1 MKSFLELTE
10 EKKKSVAMLFG
21 RMNPPTRGHEE
32 NIEGLKTLAAKNH
45 ADHLVVA
52 SHSHD
57 SKKNPLTPA
66 QKLKHLNR
74 AFPGTNIT
82 TSSKE
87 HPTIM
92 HIAAHLHSQGYNHLI
107 VAGGGDR
114 AKEYQR
120 LLNHYNGVAGKHGF
134 YKFNKI
140 EVKSTGERKEGVS
153 GTDMRKHVMN
163 GDYKSFKAGLPS
175 HMQVN
180 DKHAKDLFN
189 DVRKGMGINE
199 DVNHGL
205 FKAIFV
211 TGGPGSGKDVIVREA
226 IAESKLVELN
236 YIQAKDYLSDKHKL
250 AESSKDQRRE
260 AIRARGPLVI
270 NGPADDINS
279 IGYIKEELEELGYQT
294 MMVFVD
300 TTNDVSKERNSLLS
314 RMMMESIRYDKWVN
328 SQNNIRMFYE
338 MFNDFKIFDN
348 TGNIDTKID
357 DISDIFQS
365 TTEFFGRQGLTEA
378 AQQWMKH
385 NRILNI
391 YNRVLFKESKNV
403 KKDAKSIQ
411 TRTVLGY
418 NKNYRP
424 SAAKG
429 PADIKPDNSGSLVP
443 AGEHDSIKGLPG
455 PRKDPNGK
463 TTSGGAWH
471 GAYNFESAPTIKWN
485 PQPKEP
491 NFNYDKDK
499 IKKQKRG
506 DKSLSAGRVARP
518 AGVGPEYDTRAGG
531 QGAAAG
537 AGLGQAIGETQEYSN
552 ASQNGTAMP
561 GSKLEPNPLAEKKPF
576 DKFRSAS
583 KKNIKEYKGFQND
596 VESGLGG
603 TLNGADNKELMD
615 TYKDPNRHIGI
626 QITKKKNKRG

>member
-10 EKKKSVAMLFG
+10 EKKKSIAMLFG

-32 NIEGLKTLAAKNH
+32 NIEGLKSLAAKNH

-57 SKKNPLTPA
+57 AKKNPLTPA
-66 QKLKHLNR
+66 QKMKHLKR
-74 AFPGTNIT
+74 AFPDTNIT
-82 TSSKE
+82 TSDKE

-92 HIAAHLHSQGYNHLI
+92 HIASKLHSQGYNHLI

-120 LLNHYNGVAGKHGF
+120 LLNHYNGVEGKHGY

-163 GDYKSFKAGLPS
+163 GDYKSFKSGLPS
-175 HMQVN
+175 HMQAN
-180 DKHAKDLFN
+180 DKHAKDLYS

-236 YIQAKDYLSDKHKL
+236 YIQAKEYLTDKHKL
-250 AESSKDQRRE
+250 SESSKDHRRE
-260 AIRARGPLVI
+260 ALRVRGPLVI

-314 RMMMESIRYDKWVN
+314 RMMMESIRYDKWTN
-328 SQNNIRMFYE
+328 SQNNMRTFYE
-338 MFNDFKIFDN
+338 MFSDFKIFDN

-357 DISDIFQS
+357 DISDIFES
-365 TTEFFGRQGLTEA
+365 TTEFFGRQGLTES

-391 YNRVLFKESKNV
+391 YNRVLFRENANDKKTNSKN
-403 KKDAKSIQ
+403 IQ
-411 TRTVLGY
+411 TKTVGKYNRGY
-418 NKNYRP
+418 L
-424 SAAKG
+424 AAKG
-429 PADIKPDNSGSLVP
+429 PADIKPDNSRSLVP
-443 AGEHDSIKGLPG
+443 AGTKDDVRGLPG
-455 PRKDPNGK
+455 PRKDPNGQ

-471 GAYNFESAPTIKWN
+471 DTYNESSGPTIKWN
-485 PQPKEP
+485 PQPKES
-491 NFNYDKDK
+491 NFSYDNDK
-499 IKKQKRG
+499 NKKQKRG
-506 DKSLSAGRVARP
+506 DKSLSAGRVTRP
-518 AGVGPEYDTRAGG
+518 SGVGPEYDTRAGG

-537 AGLGQAIGETQEYSN
+537 AGLGQNIGESQEYSN
-552 ASQNGTAMP
+552 ASQNGTAML
-561 GSKLEPNPLAEKKPF
+561 GAKIEPNPLAEKKPF
-576 DKFRSAS
+576 EKFRS
-583 KKNIKEYKGFQND
+583 KYKNIKEYNGFQND
-596 VESGLGG
+596 AEGMGVGGVLGG
-603 TLNGADNKELMD
+603 AGNKELMD

-626 QITKKKNKRG
+626 QITKKKKVRG